1 MVVVATGAVVV
12 VVATG
17 AVVVVVARGAVVV
30 VATGA
35 VVVVVVVDVVVVD
48 GVCFVSVTLPT
59 ATPMPA
65 PASNNTKAIPHTPAG
80 LMRTPSP

>member
-17 AVVVVVARGAVVV
+17 AVVVVVA
-30 VATGA
+30 TGA

-48 GVCFVSVTLPT
+48 VVCFVSVTLPT

>member
-1 MVVVATGAVVV
+1 MV

-30 VATGA
+30 V
-35 VVVVVVVDVVVVD
+35 VVVDVVVVD
-48 GVCFVSVTLPT
+48 AVCFVSVTLPT

-80 LMRTPSP
+80 LMRTPST